1 MPMMGVGT
9 SLKAWVYAKL
19 LVVPLFF
26 FKIAFWAGIS
36 FLVPPGAAALRRG
49 SGPVKKVA
57 LGLGVALL
65 ALDGALFASLPLKAT
80 EQTRWPLPAFALLG
94 LGLLSCAL
102 LAWKGRAARLHALS
116 AVLVVLPMALPLS
129 LDHLSWNG
137 LGFRQGEMDGLLRRE
152 RPHERVVSIGWS
164 PYFVIP
170 PNQGQM
176 VGVRAVE
183 LNAAFFANRYFQ
195 LFFKP
200 PGLPTLIAYR
210 TLEVSRFRQM
220 GASLLLLPDEQKVE
234 GMPLWRRGAGASAYE
249 IPGAK
254 GRLYFPQV
262 VASYREGMDMA
273 GQILG
278 LGQGSDGVAV
288 VEPMGQPAPV
298 SWPVVAPGEGRL
310 GFLKDEPEEVAIE
323 CDAPRAGLLV
333 LRDTWYPGWRATVD
347 GAKTPI
353 YRVNGCFR
361 GVSVPQGRHTV
372 SFSYRPRLVYW
383 TGALS
388 LAVTGLLLM
397 AAIRFRPRA
406 RMMPAMP

>member
-1 MPMMGVGT
+1 MALAVLWVPLVLFNLHSFTYKRSGLPFLFEYSWKAPLTLASDLFVIPGVAVLVAAAAMAWKRPSRYWLAVIGISLVVLMPMTGAGT
-9 SLKAWVYAKL
+9 SVKSWVYAKL

-36 FLVPPGAAALRRG
+36 FLVPPGAAALMRG
-49 SGPVKKVA
+49 PGWVKRVA
-57 LGLGVALL
+57 LALGVGLL

-94 LGLLSCAL
+94 LGLLFCAL
-102 LAWKGRAARLHALS
+102 LAWKGRATRLGALS

-137 LGFRQGEMDGLLRRE
+137 LSFQRAEMDDWLSRE
-152 RPHERVVSIGWS
+152 RPHERVASIGWS
-164 PYFVIP
+164 PFFVLP

-210 TLEVSRFRQM
+210 TLEISRFRQM
-220 GASLLLLPDEQKVE
+220 GASLLLLPNEQTVE

-262 VASYREGMDMA
+262 AASYREGMDMA

-288 VEPMGQPAPV
+288 VEPMGQPAP
-298 SWPVVAPGEGRL
+298 ARGRR
-310 GFLKDEPEEVAIE
+310 
-323 CDAPRAGLLV
+323 CPRAKG
-333 LRDTWYPGWRATVD
+333 G
-347 GAKTPI
+347 
-353 YRVNGCFR
+353 
-361 GVSVPQGRHTV
+361 
-372 SFSYRPRLVYW
+372 
-383 TGALS
+383 
-388 LAVTGLLLM
+388 
-397 AAIRFRPRA
+397 
-406 RMMPAMP
+406 